1 VSLLRFLTSVAPQLL
16 GGKSSNPAAPL
27 TTAAFAVCVLLGGG
41 MVISCERRATQAG
54 QCDSTYLT
62 AAGIIGAGGLV
73 KTSNEAGFQTIN
85 PAFDSIRRAQLREE
99 GEPIPASGGEP
110 PEPTPEPDWLRDVG
124 GLRDSPPPSGELEL
138 AAAEALLAAV
148 EPAVTGNSTAERMAR
163 AAAKLARQRAS

>member
-1 VSLLRFLTSVAPQLL
+1 MNLLNLLTSVAPQLL

-27 TTAAFAVCVLLGGG
+27 TTATFAACVLLGGG
-41 MVISCERRATQAG
+41 MVISCERRATGPG

-85 PAFDSIRRAQLREE
+85 PALDSVRRAQLREDD
-99 GEPIPASGGEP
+99 EPVPASGGEP

-124 GLRDSPPPSGELEL
+124 RLPDSPPPPS
-138 AAAEALLAAV
+138 
-148 EPAVTGNSTAERMAR
+148 EPVATGSSAAERMAR
-163 AAAKLARQRAS
+163 AAARLAKQRLS

>member
-1 VSLLRFLTSVAPQLL
+1 MNLFNFLTSVAPQIL

-41 MVISCERRATQAG
+41 MVISCERRATQPG

-85 PAFDSIRRAQLREE
+85 PALDSVRKAQLREE
-99 GEPIPASGGEP
+99 GEPVPAGGAEP
-110 PEPTPEPDWLRDVG
+110 PWPTPEPDWLQDVG
-124 GLRDSPPPSGELEL
+124 RLPDPLPSSTES
-138 AAAEALLAAV
+138 AL
-148 EPAVTGNSTAERMAR
+148 TGSSTAGQMVR
-163 AAAKLARQRAS
+163 AAARFFRQKA